1 MILAS
6 RQVEKPV
13 SSRKTPASPIHRKC
27 YTISMPAKKSLS
39 KPPAKPPANKADN
52 PKSASNK
59 AAKPKHARRTTKA
72 KTKPAKWRNA
82 LIAILLLTA
91 MAAVLSGL
99 VYAYFNQLSP
109 RRPTALSDE
118 QYYFTDSRY
127 SGIRSKF
134 VTRQTNREKVSIE
147 YPLTKNNK
155 INKTV
160 AQAIDRADSDFRYA
174 ATNILTFDQP
184 LTETISYQVT
194 HNNSVALSIIV
205 NIKQDMHGAHP
216 VSLTHFW
223 TFDKKSGEVISLSD
237 LTEQSEKAAEEIVAA
252 ARNNINETIKDR
264 RQAELDLS
272 ETITQETLSN
282 FVITDGGNSLA
293 WPIGQASLLPSAYGE
308 MTIKVPIAAVA
319 KYLQNPTAR
328 KLANIPKP
336 PEPKPAPAPAAPVP
350 APTTG
355 NKVIALTFDDGPG
368 LYTAQL
374 LDILDQHGAK
384 ATFFLIGSKVSSQ
397 ANVVHSIHAR
407 GHQLGNH
414 SWSHP
419 ELPKLPVNQI
429 AGEIDRTN
437 DAIKQATGVTP
448 TILRPPYGA
457 VNGVVLEQ
465 LRLRGMSSILWS
477 VDTRDWA
484 DRNSEIVCSRAVA
497 GARPGAIIL
506 MHDIH
511 QTSVSAVPCI
521 LSALKQQGYSFVT
534 VQGLLGNMAA
544 GAGYP

>member
-1 MILAS
+1 
-6 RQVEKPV
+6 
-13 SSRKTPASPIHRKC
+13 
-27 YTISMPAKKSLS
+27 MPARGSRTKLIRKKQS
-39 KPPAKPPANKADN
+39 KPEVCISKKRIVVRFIILFFVVI
-52 PKSASNK
+52 
-59 AAKPKHARRTTKA
+59 AAGL
-72 KTKPAKWRNA
+72 
-82 LIAILLLTA
+82 LIFIHLQ
-91 MAAVLSGL
+91 
-99 VYAYFNQLSP
+99 FNQQLM
-109 RRPTALSDE
+109 RQPTPLSDE
-118 QYYFTDSRY
+118 KYYFTDSRY
-127 SGIRSKF
+127 SEIRSKF
-134 VTRQTNREKVSIE
+134 VIRQTSREKVSIE
-147 YPLTKNNK
+147 YPITKNNK
-155 INKTV
+155 INKTI
-160 AQAIDRADSDFRYA
+160 AQVITRDDRDFRYI
-174 ATNILTFDQP
+174 ATNVLSFNQP
-184 LTETISYQVT
+184 MTETISYQIT

-205 NIKQDMHGAHP
+205 NIKQDIHGAHP

-252 ARNNINETIKDR
+252 ARNNINETIKQR
-264 RQAELDLS
+264 QQAELDLN

-328 KLANIPKP
+328 KLANVPKP
-336 PEPKPAPAPAAPVP
+336 PEPKPEPKPAPAVPAP

-368 LYTAQL
+368 PHTAHL
-374 LDILDQHGAK
+374 LDILDQYGAK
-384 ATFFLIGSKVSSQ
+384 ATFFLIGSKVSGQ
-397 ANVVHSIHAR
+397 ASIVRSIQAR

-419 ELPKLPVNQI
+419 ELPKLPVDQI
-429 AGEIDRTN
+429 ASEIDRTN
-437 DAIKQATGVTP
+437 EAIRQATGITP
-448 TILRPPYGA
+448 AILRPPYGA
-457 VNGVVLEQ
+457 VNGAVLEQ

-484 DRNSEIVCSRAVA
+484 DRNSDIVCSRAVA

-511 QTSVSAVPCI
+511 QTSVGAVPCI

-534 VQGLLGNMAA
+534 VQGLLGNTTP
-544 GAGYP
+544 GVGYP

>member
-6 RQVEKPV
+6 RQVEKGLRD
-13 SSRKTPASPIHRKC
+13 SPAPLTYYKC
-27 YTISMPAKKSLS
+27 YTISMPAKKSPR
-39 KPPAKPPANKADN
+39 KPLAKTPANKADK

-59 AAKPKHARRTTKA
+59 AAKTKHTRRIAKT
-72 KTKPAKWRNA
+72 KTKPAKWRNL

-99 VYAYFNQLSP
+99 IYAYFNQLSP

-223 TFDKKSGEVISLSD
+223 TFDKKSGEVISLND

-252 ARNNINETIKDR
+252 ARNNINETIKQR
-264 RQAELDLS
+264 QQAELDLN

-336 PEPKPAPAPAAPVP
+336 PEPKPNPAPATPTP
-350 APTTG
+350 AAAGKT
-355 NKVIALTFDDGPG
+355 IALTFDDGPG
-368 LYTAQL
+368 PYTAQL

-384 ATFFLIGSKVSSQ
+384 ATFFLIGSKVSAQ
-397 ANVVHSIHAR
+397 ASVVRNIQAR

-419 ELPKLPVNQI
+419 ELPKLPIDQV

-437 DAIKQATGVTP
+437 DAIKQATGVKP
-448 TILRPPYGA
+448 TVMRPPYGA
-457 VNGVVLEQ
+457 VNSAVLEQ

-484 DRNSEIVCSRAVA
+484 DRNSDIVCSRAVA
-497 GARPGAIIL
+497 GAHPGAIIL

-511 QTSVSAVPCI
+511 QTSVNAVPCI

-534 VQGLLGNMAA
+534 VQGLIGNMAA

>member
-1 MILAS
+1 
-6 RQVEKPV
+6 
-13 SSRKTPASPIHRKC
+13 
-27 YTISMPAKKSLS
+27 MPARGSRTKLIRKKQS
-39 KPPAKPPANKADN
+39 KPEVCISKKRIVVRFVILFFVVV
-52 PKSASNK
+52 
-59 AAKPKHARRTTKA
+59 AAGL
-72 KTKPAKWRNA
+72 
-82 LIAILLLTA
+82 LIFIHLQ
-91 MAAVLSGL
+91 
-99 VYAYFNQLSP
+99 FNQQLM
-109 RRPTALSDE
+109 RQPTPLSDE
-118 QYYFTDSRY
+118 KYYFTDSRY
-127 SGIRSKF
+127 SEIRSKF
-134 VTRQTNREKVSIE
+134 VIRQTSREKVSIE
-147 YPLTKNNK
+147 YPITKNNK
-155 INKTV
+155 INKTI
-160 AQAIDRADSDFRYA
+160 AQIINRDDRDFRYI
-174 ATNILTFDQP
+174 ATNVLSFNQP
-184 LTETISYQVT
+184 MTETISYQIT
-194 HNNSVALSIIV
+194 HNNSAALSIIV

-223 TFDKKSGEVISLSD
+223 TFDKKSGEVISLND
-237 LTEQSEKAAEEIVAA
+237 LTEQSEKATREIVAA
-252 ARNNINETIKDR
+252 ARNNIKETIKQR
-264 RQAELDLS
+264 QQAELDLN

-308 MTIKVPIAAVA
+308 MTIKVPIDAVA

-336 PEPKPAPAPAAPVP
+336 PEPKPEPKPAPAAPAP

-368 LYTAQL
+368 PHTAHL
-374 LDILDQHGAK
+374 LDILDQYGAK
-384 ATFFLIGSKVSSQ
+384 ATFFLIGSKVSRQ
-397 ANVVHSIHAR
+397 ASIVRSIQAR

-419 ELPKLPVNQI
+419 ELPKLPVDQI
-429 AGEIDRTN
+429 ASEIDRTN

-448 TILRPPYGA
+448 AILRPPYGA
-457 VNGVVLEQ
+457 VNGAVLEQ

-484 DRNSEIVCSRAVA
+484 DRNSDIVCSRAVA

-534 VQGLLGNMAA
+534 VQGLLSNMAP

>member
-1 MILAS
+1 MCISKKRIVVRFIILFFVVIA
-6 RQVEKPV
+6 
-13 SSRKTPASPIHRKC
+13 AGLLIFIH
-27 YTISMPAKKSLS
+27 LQ
-39 KPPAKPPANKADN
+39 
-52 PKSASNK
+52 
-59 AAKPKHARRTTKA
+59 
-72 KTKPAKWRNA
+72 
-82 LIAILLLTA
+82 
-91 MAAVLSGL
+91 
-99 VYAYFNQLSP
+99 FNQQLM
-109 RRPTALSDE
+109 RQPTPLSDE
-118 QYYFTDSRY
+118 KYYFTDSRY
-127 SGIRSKF
+127 SEIRSKF
-134 VTRQTNREKVSIE
+134 VIRQTSREKVSIE
-147 YPLTKNNK
+147 YPITKNNK
-155 INKTV
+155 INKTI
-160 AQAIDRADSDFRYA
+160 AQVITRDDRDFRYI
-174 ATNILTFDQP
+174 ATNVLSFNQP
-184 LTETISYQVT
+184 MTETISYQIT
-194 HNNSVALSIIV
+194 HNNSAALSIIV
-205 NIKQDMHGAHP
+205 NIKQDIHGAHP

-252 ARNNINETIKDR
+252 AQNNLKETIKQ
-264 RQAELDLS
+264 RQQPELDLN

-282 FVITDGGNSLA
+282 FIITDGGNSIA

-308 MTIKVPIAAVA
+308 MTIKVPIDAVA

-336 PEPKPAPAPAAPVP
+336 PEPKPEPKPAPAVPAP

-368 LYTAQL
+368 PYTAHL
-374 LDILDQHGAK
+374 LDVLDQYGAK

-397 ANVVHSIHAR
+397 ANVVRSIHAR

-419 ELPKLPVNQI
+419 ELPKLPVDQI

-437 DAIKQATGVTP
+437 EAIRQATGVTP
-448 TILRPPYGA
+448 AILRPPYGA
-457 VNGVVLEQ
+457 VNGAVLEQ

-484 DRNSEIVCSRAVA
+484 DRNSDIVCSRAVA

-534 VQGLLGNMAA
+534 VQGLLSNMAP

>member
-1 MILAS
+1 
-6 RQVEKPV
+6 
-13 SSRKTPASPIHRKC
+13 
-27 YTISMPAKKSLS
+27 MPARGSRTKLIRKKQS
-39 KPPAKPPANKADN
+39 KPEVCISKKRIVVRFIILFFVVI
-52 PKSASNK
+52 
-59 AAKPKHARRTTKA
+59 AAGL
-72 KTKPAKWRNA
+72 
-82 LIAILLLTA
+82 LIFIHLQ
-91 MAAVLSGL
+91 
-99 VYAYFNQLSP
+99 FNQQLM
-109 RRPTALSDE
+109 RQPTPLSDE
-118 QYYFTDSRY
+118 KYYFTDSRY
-127 SGIRSKF
+127 SEIRSKF
-134 VTRQTNREKVSIE
+134 VIRQTSREKVSIE
-147 YPLTKNNK
+147 YPITKNNK
-155 INKTV
+155 INKTI
-160 AQAIDRADSDFRYA
+160 AQIINRDDRDFRYI
-174 ATNILTFDQP
+174 ATNVLSFNQP
-184 LTETISYQVT
+184 MTETISYQIT
-194 HNNSVALSIIV
+194 HNNSAALSIIV

-237 LTEQSEKAAEEIVAA
+237 LTEQSEKATGEIVAA
-252 ARNNINETIKDR
+252 ARNNINETIKQR
-264 RQAELDLS
+264 RQTELDLN

-336 PEPKPAPAPAAPVP
+336 PEPKPEPTPAPATPAP

-368 LYTAQL
+368 PHTAHL
-374 LDILDQHGAK
+374 LDILDQYGAK

-397 ANVVHSIHAR
+397 ANVVRSIQAR

-419 ELPKLPVNQI
+419 ELPKLPVDQI
-429 AGEIDRTN
+429 AGEVDRTN
-437 DAIKQATGVTP
+437 EAIKQVTGVTP
-448 TILRPPYGA
+448 AILRPPYGA

-484 DRNSEIVCSRAVA
+484 DRNSDIVCSRAVA

-511 QTSVSAVPCI
+511 QTSVGAVPCI
-521 LSALKQQGYSFVT
+521 LSALKQQGYLFVT
-534 VQGLLGNMAA
+534 VQGLIGNMAA

>member
-1 MILAS
+1 MPTKKIQS
-6 RQVEKPV
+6 KPQKSSVKRQSAQ
-13 SSRKTPASPIHRKC
+13 SSRGSKTNTAPANRPG
-27 YTISMPAKKSLS
+27 LS
-39 KPPAKPPANKADN
+39 SILFATLLLLMVTAIGVLFYFHSTQPPA
-52 PKSASNK
+52 
-59 AAKPKHARRTTKA
+59 
-72 KTKPAKWRNA
+72 
-82 LIAILLLTA
+82 
-91 MAAVLSGL
+91 
-99 VYAYFNQLSP
+99 Q
-109 RRPTALSDE
+109 RPTVLEDE
-118 QYYFTDSRY
+118 KYYFTDSRY
-127 SGIRSKF
+127 AGIRSKF
-134 VTRQTNREKVSIE
+134 VTRDTKHEKVSIE
-147 YPLTKNNK
+147 YPITSNSK
-155 INKTV
+155 INKLI
-160 AQAIDRADSDFRYA
+160 ARAIDRADGDFRHT
-174 ATNILTFDQP
+174 ATNAPTFDRP
-184 LTETISYQVT
+184 MTETISYQVT
-194 HNNSVALSIIV
+194 HNNLAALSMIV

-223 TFDKKSGEVISLSD
+223 TFDKKSGEVISLD
-237 LTEQSEKAAEEIVAA
+237 NLTEKSEEAIKAIVAA
-252 ARNNINETIKDR
+252 ARHDVAQTIKQ
-264 RQAELDLS
+264 RQQPEANLD
-272 ETITQETLSN
+272 EMITKEALSN
-282 FVITDGGNSLA
+282 FTITDDGNTLA

-336 PEPKPAPAPAAPVP
+336 PEPKPAPA
-350 APTTG
+350 APTAANPG
-355 NKVIALTFDDGPG
+355 KVIALTFDDGPG
-368 LYTAQL
+368 PYTAHL

-384 ATFFLIGSKVSSQ
+384 ATFFLIGSKVSAQ
-397 ANVVHSIHAR
+397 ADVLRRMHSR

-429 AGEIDRTN
+429 ASEIDRTN

-448 TILRPPYGA
+448 SILRPPYGA

-484 DRNSEIVCSRAVA
+484 DRNSDIVCSRAVA

-511 QTSVSAVPCI
+511 QASVGAVPCI
-521 LSALKQQGYSFVT
+521 LSSLKQQRYSFVT
-534 VQGLLGNMAA
+534 VQGLLGNMAP

>member
-1 MILAS
+1 
-6 RQVEKPV
+6 
-13 SSRKTPASPIHRKC
+13 
-27 YTISMPAKKSLS
+27 MPARGSRTKLIRKKQS
-39 KPPAKPPANKADN
+39 KPEVCISKKRIVVRFVILFFVVV
-52 PKSASNK
+52 
-59 AAKPKHARRTTKA
+59 AAGL
-72 KTKPAKWRNA
+72 
-82 LIAILLLTA
+82 LIFIHLQ
-91 MAAVLSGL
+91 
-99 VYAYFNQLSP
+99 FNQQLM
-109 RRPTALSDE
+109 RQPTPLSDE
-118 QYYFTDSRY
+118 KYYFTDSRY
-127 SGIRSKF
+127 SEIRSKF
-134 VTRQTNREKVSIE
+134 VIRQTSREKVSIE
-147 YPLTKNNK
+147 YPITKNNK
-155 INKTV
+155 INKTI
-160 AQAIDRADSDFRYA
+160 AQIINRDDRDFRYI
-174 ATNILTFDQP
+174 ATNVLSFNQP
-184 LTETISYQVT
+184 MTETISYQIT
-194 HNNSVALSIIV
+194 HNNSAALSIII

-237 LTEQSEKAAEEIVAA
+237 LTEQSDKATREIVAA
-252 ARNNINETIKDR
+252 ARNNINETIKQR
-264 RQAELDLS
+264 QQAELDLN

-308 MTIKVPIAAVA
+308 MTIKVPIDAVA

-336 PEPKPAPAPAAPVP
+336 PEPKPEPKPAPAVPAP

-368 LYTAQL
+368 PHTAHL
-374 LDILDQHGAK
+374 LDILDQYGAK

-397 ANVVHSIHAR
+397 ANVVRNIQAR

-419 ELPKLPVNQI
+419 ELPKLPVDQI

-448 TILRPPYGA
+448 AILRPPYGA
-457 VNGVVLEQ
+457 VNGAVLEQ

-484 DRNSEIVCSRAVA
+484 DRNSDIVCSRAVA

-511 QTSVSAVPCI
+511 QTSVGAVPCI

-534 VQGLLGNMAA
+534 VQGLLGNTTP
-544 GAGYP
+544 GVGYP

>member
-1 MILAS
+1 
-6 RQVEKPV
+6 
-13 SSRKTPASPIHRKC
+13 
-27 YTISMPAKKSLS
+27 MPARGSRTKLIRKKQS
-39 KPPAKPPANKADN
+39 KPEVCISKKRIVVRFVILFFVVV
-52 PKSASNK
+52 
-59 AAKPKHARRTTKA
+59 AAGL
-72 KTKPAKWRNA
+72 
-82 LIAILLLTA
+82 LIFIHLQ
-91 MAAVLSGL
+91 
-99 VYAYFNQLSP
+99 FNQQLM
-109 RRPTALSDE
+109 RQPTPLSDE
-118 QYYFTDSRY
+118 KYYFTDSRY
-127 SGIRSKF
+127 SEIRSKF
-134 VTRQTNREKVSIE
+134 VIRQTSREKVSIE
-147 YPLTKNNK
+147 YPITKNNK
-155 INKTV
+155 INKTI
-160 AQAIDRADSDFRYA
+160 AQIINRDDRDFRYI
-174 ATNILTFDQP
+174 ATNVLSFNQP
-184 LTETISYQVT
+184 MTETISYQIT
-194 HNNSVALSIIV
+194 HNNSAALSIIV

-223 TFDKKSGEVISLSD
+223 TFDKKSGEVITLND
-237 LTEQSEKAAEEIVAA
+237 LTERSEKATKEIVAA
-252 ARNNINETIKDR
+252 ARNNINETIKQ
-264 RQAELDLS
+264 RQQPELDLN

-282 FVITDGGNSLA
+282 FIITDGGNSIA

-308 MTIKVPIAAVA
+308 MTIKVPIDAVA

-336 PEPKPAPAPAAPVP
+336 PEPKPEPKPAPAVQAP

-368 LYTAQL
+368 PYTAHL
-374 LDILDQHGAK
+374 LDVLDQYGAK

-397 ANVVHSIHAR
+397 ANIVRSIHAR

-419 ELPKLPVNQI
+419 ELPKLPVDQI
-429 AGEIDRTN
+429 ADEIDRTN

-448 TILRPPYGA
+448 AILRPPYGA

-484 DRNSEIVCSRAVA
+484 DRNSDIVCSRAVA
-497 GARPGAIIL
+497 GARPGAVIL

-511 QTSVSAVPCI
+511 QTSVGAVPCI

-534 VQGLLGNMAA
+534 VQGLIGNMAA
-544 GAGYP
+544 GVGYP

>member
-6 RQVEKPV
+6 RQVEKGLRD
-13 SSRKTPASPIHRKC
+13 SPAPLTYYKC
-27 YTISMPAKKSLS
+27 YTISMPAKKSPR
-39 KPPAKPPANKADN
+39 KPLAKTPANKADK

-59 AAKPKHARRTTKA
+59 AAKTKHTRRIAKT
-72 KTKPAKWRNA
+72 KTKPAKWRNL

-99 VYAYFNQLSP
+99 IYAYFNQLSP

-252 ARNNINETIKDR
+252 ARNNLKETIKQR

-328 KLANIPKP
+328 KLANVPKP
-336 PEPKPAPAPAAPVP
+336 PEPKPTPAPAAPT
-350 APTTG
+350 AANSG
-355 NKVIALTFDDGPG
+355 GKVIALTFDDGPG
-368 LYTAQL
+368 PYTAQL

-397 ANVVHSIHAR
+397 ANVVRSIHAR

-419 ELPKLPVNQI
+419 ELPKLPIDQI

-448 TILRPPYGA
+448 AILRPPYGA

-465 LRLRGMSSILWS
+465 LRARGMSSILWS

-484 DRNSEIVCSRAVA
+484 DRNSDIVCSRAVA

-511 QTSVSAVPCI
+511 QTSVGAVPCI
-521 LSALKQQGYSFVT
+521 LNALKQQGYSFVT
-534 VQGLLGNMAA
+534 IQGLIGNMVA
-544 GAGYP
+544 GVGYP

>member
-1 MILAS
+1 
-6 RQVEKPV
+6 
-13 SSRKTPASPIHRKC
+13 
-27 YTISMPAKKSLS
+27 MPARGSRTKLIRKKQS
-39 KPPAKPPANKADN
+39 KPEVCISKKRIVVRFVILFFVVV
-52 PKSASNK
+52 
-59 AAKPKHARRTTKA
+59 AAGL
-72 KTKPAKWRNA
+72 
-82 LIAILLLTA
+82 LIFIHLQ
-91 MAAVLSGL
+91 
-99 VYAYFNQLSP
+99 FNQQLM
-109 RRPTALSDE
+109 RQPTPLSDE
-118 QYYFTDSRY
+118 KYYFTDSRY
-127 SGIRSKF
+127 SEIRSKF
-134 VTRQTNREKVSIE
+134 VIRQTSREKVSIE
-147 YPLTKNNK
+147 YPITKNNK
-155 INKTV
+155 INKTI
-160 AQAIDRADSDFRYA
+160 AQVITRDDRDFRYI
-174 ATNILTFDQP
+174 ATNVLSFNQP
-184 LTETISYQVT
+184 MTETISYQIT
-194 HNNSVALSIIV
+194 HNNSAALSIIV
-205 NIKQDMHGAHP
+205 NIKQDIHGAHP

-237 LTEQSEKAAEEIVAA
+237 LTEQSDKATREIVAA
-252 ARNNINETIKDR
+252 ARNNINETIKQR
-264 RQAELDLS
+264 QQAELDLN

-308 MTIKVPIAAVA
+308 MTIKVPIDAVA

-336 PEPKPAPAPAAPVP
+336 PEPKPEPKPAPAVPAP

-368 LYTAQL
+368 PHTAHL
-374 LDILDQHGAK
+374 LDILDQYGAK

-397 ANVVHSIHAR
+397 ANVVRNIQAR

-419 ELPKLPVNQI
+419 ELPKLPVDQI

-448 TILRPPYGA
+448 AILRPPYGA
-457 VNGVVLEQ
+457 VNGAVLEQ

-484 DRNSEIVCSRAVA
+484 DRNSDIVCSRAVA

-511 QTSVSAVPCI
+511 QTSVGAVPCI

-534 VQGLLGNMAA
+534 VQGLIGNMAA

>member
-1 MILAS
+1 
-6 RQVEKPV
+6 
-13 SSRKTPASPIHRKC
+13 
-27 YTISMPAKKSLS
+27 MPARGSRTKLIRKKQS
-39 KPPAKPPANKADN
+39 KPEVCISKKRIVVRFVILFFVVV
-52 PKSASNK
+52 
-59 AAKPKHARRTTKA
+59 AAGL
-72 KTKPAKWRNA
+72 
-82 LIAILLLTA
+82 LIFIHLQ
-91 MAAVLSGL
+91 
-99 VYAYFNQLSP
+99 FNQQLM
-109 RRPTALSDE
+109 RQPTPLSDE
-118 QYYFTDSRY
+118 KYYFTDSRY
-127 SGIRSKF
+127 SEIRSKF
-134 VTRQTNREKVSIE
+134 VIRQTSREKVSIE
-147 YPLTKNNK
+147 YPITKNNK
-155 INKTV
+155 INKTI
-160 AQAIDRADSDFRYA
+160 AQIINRDDRDFRYI
-174 ATNILTFDQP
+174 ATNVLSFNQP
-184 LTETISYQVT
+184 MTETISYQIT
-194 HNNSVALSIIV
+194 HNNSAALSIIV

-223 TFDKKSGEVISLSD
+223 TFDKKSGEVISLND
-237 LTEQSEKAAEEIVAA
+237 LTEQSEKATREIVAA
-252 ARNNINETIKDR
+252 ARNNIKETIKQR
-264 RQAELDLS
+264 QQAELDLN

-308 MTIKVPIAAVA
+308 MTIKVPIDAVA

-336 PEPKPAPAPAAPVP
+336 PEPKPEPKPAPAVPAP

-368 LYTAQL
+368 PYTAHL
-374 LDILDQHGAK
+374 LDVLDQYGAK

-397 ANVVHSIHAR
+397 ANVVRSIHAR

-419 ELPKLPVNQI
+419 ELPKLPVDQI

-448 TILRPPYGA
+448 AILRPPYGA

-484 DRNSEIVCSRAVA
+484 DRNSDIVCSRAVA

-511 QTSVSAVPCI
+511 QTSVGAVPCI

-534 VQGLLGNMAA
+534 VQGLLGNTTP
-544 GAGYP
+544 GVGYP

>member
-1 MILAS
+1 MKKY
-6 RQVEKPV
+6 RVGF
-13 SSRKTPASPIHRKC
+13 SSSPAPLIHYKC
-27 YTISMPAKKSLS
+27 YTISMPAKKSPR
-39 KPPAKPPANKADN
+39 KPPAKTPADKADK
-52 PKSASNK
+52 PKSDSNK
-59 AAKPKHARRTTKA
+59 AAKPKHARRTAKA

-237 LTEQSEKAAEEIVAA
+237 LTGQSEKATEEIVAA
-252 ARNNINETIKDR
+252 ARNNIKETIKQR
-264 RQAELDLS
+264 QQAELDLN

-308 MTIKVPIAAVA
+308 MTIKVPIDAVA

-336 PEPKPAPAPAAPVP
+336 PEPKPEPKPAPAVPAP

-368 LYTAQL
+368 PHTAHL
-374 LDILDQHGAK
+374 LDILDQYGAK

-397 ANVVHSIHAR
+397 ANVVRNIQAR

-419 ELPKLPVNQI
+419 ELPKLPADQI
-429 AGEIDRTN
+429 ASEIDRTN

-448 TILRPPYGA
+448 TVMRPPYGA
-457 VNGVVLEQ
+457 VNSAVLEQ

-484 DRNSEIVCSRAVA
+484 DRNSDIVCSRAVA
-497 GARPGAIIL
+497 GAHPGAIIL

-511 QTSVSAVPCI
+511 QTSVGAVPCI
-521 LSALKQQGYSFVT
+521 LSSLKQQGYSFVT
-534 VQGLLGNMAA
+534 VQGLIGNMAA

>member
-1 MILAS
+1 MKKY
-6 RQVEKPV
+6 RVGF
-13 SSRKTPASPIHRKC
+13 SSSPAPLIHYKC
-27 YTISMPAKKSLS
+27 YTISMPAKKSPR
-39 KPPAKPPANKADN
+39 KPLAKPPTNKADKA
-52 PKSASNK
+52 KSVSNNK
-59 AAKPKHARRTTKA
+59 AAKPKHTRRIAKT

-223 TFDKKSGEVISLSD
+223 TFDKKSGEVISLND

-252 ARNNINETIKDR
+252 ARNNINETIKQR
-264 RQAELDLS
+264 QQAELDLN

-308 MTIKVPIAAVA
+308 MTIKVPIDAVA

-336 PEPKPAPAPAAPVP
+336 PEPKPNPAPATPTP
-350 APTTG
+350 AAAGKT
-355 NKVIALTFDDGPG
+355 IALTFDDGPG
-368 LYTAQL
+368 PYTAQL

-384 ATFFLIGSKVSSQ
+384 ATFFLIGSKVSAQ
-397 ANVVHSIHAR
+397 ASVVRNIQAR

-419 ELPKLPVNQI
+419 ELPKLPIDQV

-437 DAIKQATGVTP
+437 DAIKQATGVKP
-448 TILRPPYGA
+448 TVMRPPYGA
-457 VNGVVLEQ
+457 VNSAVLEQ

-484 DRNSEIVCSRAVA
+484 DRNSDIVCSRAVA
-497 GARPGAIIL
+497 GAHPGAIIL

-511 QTSVSAVPCI
+511 QTSVNAVPCI

-534 VQGLLGNMAA
+534 VQGLIGNMAA

>member
-1 MILAS
+1 MPVRGSRTKLIRKKQPKPEVCISKKRIVVRFIILFFVVIA
-6 RQVEKPV
+6 
-13 SSRKTPASPIHRKC
+13 AGLLIFIH
-27 YTISMPAKKSLS
+27 LQ
-39 KPPAKPPANKADN
+39 
-52 PKSASNK
+52 
-59 AAKPKHARRTTKA
+59 
-72 KTKPAKWRNA
+72 
-82 LIAILLLTA
+82 
-91 MAAVLSGL
+91 
-99 VYAYFNQLSP
+99 FNQQLM
-109 RRPTALSDE
+109 RQPTPLSDE
-118 QYYFTDSRY
+118 KYYFTDSRY
-127 SGIRSKF
+127 SEIRSKF
-134 VTRQTNREKVSIE
+134 VIRQTSREKVSIE
-147 YPLTKNNK
+147 YPITKNNK
-155 INKTV
+155 INKTI
-160 AQAIDRADSDFRYA
+160 AQVITRDDRDFRYI
-174 ATNILTFDQP
+174 ATNVLSFNQP
-184 LTETISYQVT
+184 MTETISYQIT
-194 HNNSVALSIIV
+194 HNNSAALSIIV

-216 VSLTHFW
+216 MSLTHFW

-237 LTEQSEKAAEEIVAA
+237 LTEQSDKATREIVAA
-252 ARNNINETIKDR
+252 AQNNINETIKQR
-264 RQAELDLS
+264 QQAELDLN

-308 MTIKVPIAAVA
+308 MTIKVPIDAVA

-336 PEPKPAPAPAAPVP
+336 PEPKPEPKPAPAVPAP

-368 LYTAQL
+368 PHTAHL
-374 LDILDQHGAK
+374 LDILDQYGAK

-397 ANVVHSIHAR
+397 ANVVRNIQAR

-419 ELPKLPVNQI
+419 ELPKLPVDQI

-437 DAIKQATGVTP
+437 DAIKQATGVKP
-448 TILRPPYGA
+448 SILRPPYGA
-457 VNGVVLEQ
+457 VNSAVLEQ

-484 DRNSEIVCSRAVA
+484 DRNSDIVCSRAVA
-497 GARPGAIIL
+497 GAHPGAIIL

-511 QTSVSAVPCI
+511 QTSVGAVPCI

-534 VQGLLGNMAA
+534 VQGLIGNMAA
-544 GAGYP
+544 GVGYP

>member
-1 MILAS
+1 
-6 RQVEKPV
+6 
-13 SSRKTPASPIHRKC
+13 
-27 YTISMPAKKSLS
+27 MPARGSRTKLIRKKQS
-39 KPPAKPPANKADN
+39 KPEVCISKKRIVVRFVILFFVVV
-52 PKSASNK
+52 
-59 AAKPKHARRTTKA
+59 AAGL
-72 KTKPAKWRNA
+72 
-82 LIAILLLTA
+82 LIFIHLQ
-91 MAAVLSGL
+91 
-99 VYAYFNQLSP
+99 FNQQLM
-109 RRPTALSDE
+109 RQPTPLSDE
-118 QYYFTDSRY
+118 KYYFTDSRY
-127 SGIRSKF
+127 SEIRSKF
-134 VTRQTNREKVSIE
+134 VIRQTSREKVSIE
-147 YPLTKNNK
+147 YPITKNNK
-155 INKTV
+155 INKTI
-160 AQAIDRADSDFRYA
+160 AQVITRDDRDFRYI
-174 ATNILTFDQP
+174 ATNVLSFNQP
-184 LTETISYQVT
+184 MTETISYQIT
-194 HNNSVALSIIV
+194 HNNSAALSIIV
-205 NIKQDMHGAHP
+205 NIKQDIHGAHP

-237 LTEQSEKAAEEIVAA
+237 LTEQSEKAAEEIVVA
-252 ARNNINETIKDR
+252 ARNNINETIKQR
-264 RQAELDLS
+264 QQAELDLS

-328 KLANIPKP
+328 KLANVPKP
-336 PEPKPAPAPAAPVP
+336 PEPKPAPKPAPAVPAP

-368 LYTAQL
+368 PYTAHL
-374 LDILDQHGAK
+374 LDVLDQYGAK

-397 ANVVHSIHAR
+397 ANVVRSIHAR

-419 ELPKLPVNQI
+419 ELPKLPVDQI

-448 TILRPPYGA
+448 AILRPPYGA

-484 DRNSEIVCSRAVA
+484 DRNSDIVCSRAVA
-497 GARPGAIIL
+497 GARPGAVIL

-511 QTSVSAVPCI
+511 QTSVGAVPCI

-534 VQGLLGNMAA
+534 VQGLIGNMAA
-544 GAGYP
+544 GVGYP

>member
-1 MILAS
+1 
-6 RQVEKPV
+6 
-13 SSRKTPASPIHRKC
+13 
-27 YTISMPAKKSLS
+27 MPARGSRTKLIRKKQS
-39 KPPAKPPANKADN
+39 KPEVHISKKRIVVRFVILFFVVV
-52 PKSASNK
+52 
-59 AAKPKHARRTTKA
+59 AAG
-72 KTKPAKWRNA
+72 
-82 LIAILLLTA
+82 LLTFIH
-91 MAAVLSGL
+91 LQ
-99 VYAYFNQLSP
+99 FNQQP
-109 RRPTALSDE
+109 MRQPTPLSDE
-118 QYYFTDSRY
+118 KYYFTDSRY
-127 SGIRSKF
+127 SEIRSKF
-134 VTRQTNREKVSIE
+134 VIRQTSREKVSIE
-147 YPLTKNNK
+147 YPITKNNK
-155 INKTV
+155 INKTI
-160 AQAIDRADSDFRYA
+160 AQVITRADRDFRYT
-174 ATNILTFDQP
+174 ATNVLTFNQP
-184 LTETISYQVT
+184 MTETISYQIT
-194 HNNSVALSIIV
+194 HNNSAALSIIV

-237 LTEQSEKAAEEIVAA
+237 LTEQSEKATEEIVAA
-252 ARNNINETIKDR
+252 ARNNLKETIKQR
-264 RQAELDLS
+264 QQAELDLS

-282 FVITDGGNSLA
+282 FVITDGGSSIA

-336 PEPKPAPAPAAPVP
+336 PEPKPEPTPAPATPAP

-368 LYTAQL
+368 PYTAHL
-374 LDILDQHGAK
+374 LDVLDQYGAK

-397 ANVVHSIHAR
+397 ANVVRSIHAR

-419 ELPKLPVNQI
+419 ELPKLPVDQI

-448 TILRPPYGA
+448 AILRPPYGA

-484 DRNSEIVCSRAVA
+484 DRNSDIVCSRAVA

-511 QTSVSAVPCI
+511 QTSVGAVPCI

-534 VQGLLGNMAA
+534 VQGLIGNMAP

>member
-1 MILAS
+1 
-6 RQVEKPV
+6 
-13 SSRKTPASPIHRKC
+13 
-27 YTISMPAKKSLS
+27 MPARGSRTKLIRKKQS
-39 KPPAKPPANKADN
+39 KPEVCISKKRIVVRFIILFFVVI
-52 PKSASNK
+52 
-59 AAKPKHARRTTKA
+59 AAGL
-72 KTKPAKWRNA
+72 
-82 LIAILLLTA
+82 LIFIHLQ
-91 MAAVLSGL
+91 
-99 VYAYFNQLSP
+99 FNQQLM
-109 RRPTALSDE
+109 RQPTPLSDE
-118 QYYFTDSRY
+118 KYYFTDSRY
-127 SGIRSKF
+127 SEIRSKF
-134 VTRQTNREKVSIE
+134 VIRQTSREKVSIE
-147 YPLTKNNK
+147 YPITKNNK
-155 INKTV
+155 INKTI
-160 AQAIDRADSDFRYA
+160 AQVITRDDRDFRYI
-174 ATNILTFDQP
+174 ATNVLSFNQP
-184 LTETISYQVT
+184 MTETISYQIT
-194 HNNSVALSIIV
+194 HNNSAALSIIV

-223 TFDKKSGEVISLSD
+223 TFDKKSGEVINLND
-237 LTEQSEKAAEEIVAA
+237 LTEQSEKATEEIVAA
-252 ARNNINETIKDR
+252 ARNNINETIKQ
-264 RQAELDLS
+264 RQQPELDLS

-328 KLANIPKP
+328 KLVNIPKP
-336 PEPKPAPAPAAPVP
+336 PEPKPAPKPAPAVPAP

-368 LYTAQL
+368 PYTAHL
-374 LDILDQHGAK
+374 LDVLDQYGAK

-397 ANVVHSIHAR
+397 ANVVRSIHAR

-448 TILRPPYGA
+448 AILRPPYGA

-484 DRNSEIVCSRAVA
+484 DRNSDIVCSRAVA

-511 QTSVSAVPCI
+511 QTSVNAVPCI

-534 VQGLLGNMAA
+534 VQGLLGNMAP

>member
-1 MILAS
+1 
-6 RQVEKPV
+6 
-13 SSRKTPASPIHRKC
+13 
-27 YTISMPAKKSLS
+27 MPARGSRTKLIRKKQS
-39 KPPAKPPANKADN
+39 KPEVCISKKRIVVRFIILFFVVI
-52 PKSASNK
+52 
-59 AAKPKHARRTTKA
+59 AAGL
-72 KTKPAKWRNA
+72 
-82 LIAILLLTA
+82 LIFIHLQ
-91 MAAVLSGL
+91 
-99 VYAYFNQLSP
+99 FNQQLM
-109 RRPTALSDE
+109 RQPTPLSDE
-118 QYYFTDSRY
+118 KYYFTDSRY
-127 SGIRSKF
+127 SEIRSKF
-134 VTRQTNREKVSIE
+134 VIRQTSREKVSIE
-147 YPLTKNNK
+147 YPITKNNK
-155 INKTV
+155 INKTI
-160 AQAIDRADSDFRYA
+160 AQVITRDDRDFRYI
-174 ATNILTFDQP
+174 ATNVLSFNQP
-184 LTETISYQVT
+184 MTETISYQIT

-205 NIKQDMHGAHP
+205 NIKQDIHGAHP

-252 ARNNINETIKDR
+252 ARNNINETIKQR
-264 RQAELDLS
+264 QQAELDLS

-336 PEPKPAPAPAAPVP
+336 PEPKPEPKPAPAVPAP

-368 LYTAQL
+368 PHTAHL
-374 LDILDQHGAK
+374 LDILDQYGAK
-384 ATFFLIGSKVSSQ
+384 ATFFLIGSKVSGQ
-397 ANVVHSIHAR
+397 ASIVRSIQAR

-419 ELPKLPVNQI
+419 ELPKLPVDQI
-429 AGEIDRTN
+429 ASEIDRTN
-437 DAIKQATGVTP
+437 EAIRQATGITP
-448 TILRPPYGA
+448 AILRPPYGA
-457 VNGVVLEQ
+457 VNGAVLEQ

-484 DRNSEIVCSRAVA
+484 DRNSDIVCSRAVA

-511 QTSVSAVPCI
+511 QTSVGAVPCI

-534 VQGLLGNMAA
+534 VQGLLGNTTP
-544 GAGYP
+544 GVGYP

>member
-1 MILAS
+1 
-6 RQVEKPV
+6 
-13 SSRKTPASPIHRKC
+13 
-27 YTISMPAKKSLS
+27 MPARGSRTKLIRKKQS
-39 KPPAKPPANKADN
+39 KPEVYISKKRIVVRFVILFFVVV
-52 PKSASNK
+52 
-59 AAKPKHARRTTKA
+59 AAG
-72 KTKPAKWRNA
+72 
-82 LIAILLLTA
+82 LLTFIH
-91 MAAVLSGL
+91 LQ
-99 VYAYFNQLSP
+99 FNQHLM
-109 RRPTALSDE
+109 RQPTPLSDE
-118 QYYFTDSRY
+118 KYYFTDSRY
-127 SGIRSKF
+127 SEIRSKF
-134 VTRQTNREKVSIE
+134 VIRQTSREKVSIE
-147 YPLTKNNK
+147 YPITKNNK
-155 INKTV
+155 INKTI
-160 AQAIDRADSDFRYA
+160 AQIINRDDRDFRYI
-174 ATNILTFDQP
+174 ATNVLSFNQP
-184 LTETISYQVT
+184 MTETISYQIT
-194 HNNSVALSIIV
+194 HNNSAALSIIV
-205 NIKQDMHGAHP
+205 NIKQDIHGAHP

-237 LTEQSEKAAEEIVAA
+237 LTEQSEKATREIVAA
-252 ARNNINETIKDR
+252 ARNNIKETIKQR
-264 RQAELDLS
+264 QQAELDLN

-308 MTIKVPIAAVA
+308 MTIKVPIDAVA

-336 PEPKPAPAPAAPVP
+336 PEPKPEPKPAPAVPAP

-368 LYTAQL
+368 PYTAHL
-374 LDILDQHGAK
+374 LDVLDQYGAK

-397 ANVVHSIHAR
+397 ANIVRSIHAR

-419 ELPKLPVNQI
+419 ELPKLPVDQI

-448 TILRPPYGA
+448 AILRPPYGA

-484 DRNSEIVCSRAVA
+484 DRNSDIVCSRAVA
-497 GARPGAIIL
+497 GARPGAVIL

-511 QTSVSAVPCI
+511 QTSVGAVPCI

-534 VQGLLGNMAA
+534 VQGLIGNMAA
-544 GAGYP
+544 GVGYP